1 MPAIVPLPEKRC
13 DSEKI
18 TVNLGPVDLGRVDLL
33 VQEGFYANRSDL
45 IRTAIRNQLAGHAE
59 EMARTV
65 ARQTFEIGL
74 MDLDAATLERARGK
88 GERLDIRV
96 IGLVR
101 IAGDVT
107 PELAR
112 ETIASLTVLGTLQA
126 NRALRA
132 ALADR
137 LS

>member
-59 EMARTV
+59 EIARTV

-74 MDLDAATLERARGK
+74 MDIDAATLETAREN
-88 GERLDIRV
+88 GERLAIRV

-101 IAGDVT
+101 IARDVT
-107 PELAR
+107 PDLAR
-112 ETIASLTVLGTLQA
+112 DTIESLTVLGTLQA
-126 NRALRA
+126 SREMRA

>member
-74 MDLDAATLERARGK
+74 MDLDAATLESAREK